1 MKRIIC
7 FIAAVL
13 FLFLCLTGYRSKKP
27 YSCYV
32 NDYTFD
38 RVDRDVGELIDQR
51 NDWPAYKKEN
61 MKDQSVTVD
70 GITYTGTYKRSE
82 RQYWLGP
89 ADLDCYETEDGCRLS
104 YRGDTGE
111 LVSWNRKNGSDF
123 DSEYL
128 LDDVEESAETAE
140 RIADDFAKRILL
152 TRFDQY
158 EKELLE
164 PNVSTKEINGVSYE
178 MTEYHFVYTKRIE
191 GYLTYDRLSIAVSS
205 KGKVYAISK
214 GYVGDYDRANL
225 RIDKEKL
232 NACIL
237 EKAHAVY
244 ENSENFTPREY
255 AITSQKIILTFEGY
269 YAMKS
274 DVAVTGTF
282 RESEQNIDE
291 NYTTVLCVYT
301 ILK

>member
-1 MKRIIC
+1 MKRIVC
-7 FIAAVL
+7 FIAVVL
-13 FLFLCLTGYRSKKP
+13 LLFLCLTGCRSKKP

-51 NDWPAYKKEN
+51 NEWPAYKKEN

-82 RQYWLGP
+82 RQYLLGP
-89 ADLDCYETEDGCRLS
+89 ADVDCYETEDGCRLS
-104 YRGDTGE
+104 YRSDTGE
-111 LVSWNRKNGSDF
+111 MVLWKRTSGTDF
-123 DSEYL
+123 DGEYL
-128 LDDVEESAETAE
+128 LDDAEEPAETAE
-140 RIADDFAKRILL
+140 RIADDFAKRTL
-152 TRFDQY
+152 TQFDQY
-158 EKELLE
+158 EKEPLE
-164 PNVSTKEINGVSYE
+164 PNVLTKEINGASSEITLYYF
-178 MTEYHFVYTKRIE
+178 TYTKRIE
-191 GYLTYDRLSIAVSS
+191 GFLTKDRLTVTVSS
-205 KGKVYAISK
+205 KGKLCAISK
-214 GYVGDYDRANL
+214 GYIGDFDRANL
-225 RIDKEKL
+225 RIDKERL
-232 NACIL
+232 DACVL

-255 AITSQKIILTFEGY
+255 TITSQKIILTFEGY
-269 YAMKS
+269 YAMRS